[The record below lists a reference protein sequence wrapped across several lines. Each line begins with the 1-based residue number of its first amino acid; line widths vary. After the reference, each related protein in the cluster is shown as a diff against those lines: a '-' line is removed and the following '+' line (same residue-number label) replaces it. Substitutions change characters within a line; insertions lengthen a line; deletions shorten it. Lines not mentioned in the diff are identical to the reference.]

1 MDVIKAIAKSLDL
14 GYKFGTYKE
23 LNYLFTRADETE
35 LPAVCELLALKGSFD
50 LKYESV
56 KDSQEV
62 TLLFLDIDQKTP
74 DSVKTSEIVE
84 RMKSKALEFITALNQ
99 TGEFETIDETTL
111 QYYTI
116 LKQFDKSLTG
126 IEITLNL
133 KPTKAVC
140 L

>member
-1 MDVIKAIAKSLDL
+1 MKQIEDIAKNL
-14 GYKFGTYKE
+14 GMSYKFGTYKE
-23 LNYLFTRADETE
+23 VNHLFDRSDTF
-35 LPAVCELLALKGSFD
+35 PAIAELLPLKGSFS

-56 KDSQEV
+56 KDSQEI
-62 TLLFLDIDQKTP
+62 TLLFLDLDQKTV
-74 DSVKTSEIVE
+74 DSEKTAAIVD
-84 RMKSKALEFITALNQ
+84 RMKSKALEIITALNQ
-99 TGEFETIDETTL
+99 AGEFETIDETTL

-116 LKQFDKSLTG
+116 VKQFDKCLTG

>member
-1 MDVIKAIAKSLDL
+1 MKQIEDIAKNL
-14 GYKFGTYKE
+14 GMSYKFGTYKE
-23 LNYLFTRADETE
+23 VNHLFDRSDVF
-35 LPAVCELLALKGSFD
+35 PAVAELLPLKGSFS

-56 KDSQEV
+56 KDSQEI
-62 TLLFLDIDQKTP
+62 TLLFLDLDQKTV
-74 DSVKTSEIVE
+74 DSEKTAAIVD

-99 TGEFETIDETTL
+99 VGEFETIDETTL

-116 LKQFDKSLTG
+116 VKQFDKCLTG

-133 KPTKAVC
+133 KPCKAVC

>member
-1 MDVIKAIAKSLDL
+1 MKQIEDIAKNL
-14 GYKFGTYKE
+14 GMSYKFGTYKE
-23 LNYLFTRADETE
+23 VNHLFDRSDTF
-35 LPAVCELLALKGSFD
+35 PAIAELLPLKGSLS

-56 KDSQEV
+56 KDSQEI
-62 TLLFLDIDQKTP
+62 TLLFLDLDQKTV
-74 DSVKTSEIVE
+74 DSEKTAAIVD

-116 LKQFDKSLTG
+116 VKQFDKCLTG

>member
-1 MDVIKAIAKSLDL
+1 MKQIEDIAKNL
-14 GYKFGTYKE
+14 GMSYKFGTYKE
-23 LNYLFTRADETE
+23 VNHLFDRSDVFPTIA
-35 LPAVCELLALKGSFD
+35 ELLPLKGSFS

-56 KDSQEV
+56 KDSQEI
-62 TLLFLDIDQKTP
+62 TLLFLDLDQKTV
-74 DSVKTSEIVE
+74 DSEKTAAIVD

-99 TGEFETIDETTL
+99 AGEFETIDETTL

-116 LKQFDKSLTG
+116 VKQFDKCLTG